1 MFGLNGRNLV
11 GRLAAL
17 AIVLGLISLILSYL
31 FPSPPSTVTMAT
43 AFKGASFD
51 YYGHLYQE
59 RFARAKVDLQL
70 RETNGAIENLALL
83 KDEKSGVQAAFVTG
97 GVSDAEH
104 APELLSLGTIDYLTV
119 WVFYVSSEP
128 VEQFPQLKGKRI
140 AVGPV
145 GSGTRHTAEQILG
158 KAGVNTDT
166 ASFLPL
172 AGNRAADALTSN
184 KVDAAFILGGPDTA
198 AVHALLL
205 NPSVKLMSFPKAEA
219 YTRIFPNIVRLV
231 LPAGAID
238 VEHNI
243 PPSDIQLIAT
253 TNRVLVRSDLHPAIV
268 NLFLETMVQVHRT
281 PGLFQTTGEFPK
293 PSDSDYIVATSAVDF
308 YKSGPSILDRYLP
321 LWLTVHAKRA
331 IAVALTLIAVVFPLL
346 HYFPI
351 LYKWRTRQRV
361 LHWYRQLKAL
371 EASIDANPSSGAL
384 ALKQAEIDR
393 IETLA
398 AQSRVPLSFSDQ
410 MYDLR
415 VHIDIVRRRLA
426 SVTARQQVAEAAE
439 SRAGSER
446 IRAIQSDELA
456 R

>member
-11 GRLAAL
+11 VRLAAV
-17 AIVLGLISLILSYL
+17 AIVIGLISLILSYL

-59 RFARAKVDLQL
+59 RFARANVNLQL

-83 KDEKSGVQAAFVTG
+83 KDKKSGVQAAFVTG
-97 GVSDAEH
+97 GVSDAERS
-104 APELLSLGTIDYLTV
+104 PELLSLGTIDYLTV

-128 VEQFPQLKGKRI
+128 VEQLPQLKGKRI
-140 AVGPV
+140 AVGPA

-166 ASFLPL
+166 ASFSPL

-184 KVDAAFILGGPDTA
+184 KVDVAFILGGPDTA
-198 AVHALLL
+198 AVHSLLI
-205 NPSVKLMSFPKAEA
+205 NPSVKLMSFSKAEA

-238 VEHNI
+238 VERNI
-243 PPSDIQLIAT
+243 PASDVQLIAT

-268 NLFLETMVQVHRT
+268 NLFLETMVQVHRK
-281 PGLFQTTGEFPK
+281 PGIFQTTGEFPK
-293 PSDSDYIVATSAVDF
+293 PSDSDYTVATSAVDF
-308 YKSGPSILDRYLP
+308 YKSGPSLLDRYLP

-351 LYKWRTRQRV
+351 LYKWRTRQR
-361 LHWYRQLKAL
+361 LLQWYRQLKAL

-426 SVTARQQVAEAAE
+426 SVTMRQQLAEAAE

-446 IRAIQSDELA
+446 VRAIRTD
-456 R
+456 